1 VDPGDDLAGLF
12 NTQDMTTFKDLG
24 LAPAILSAVEE
35 AGYTEPTPIQAG
47 AIPHIIDGRDVIGSA
62 QTGTGK
68 TAAFALPA
76 LHRLGKHQKGAA
88 PRCLVL
94 GPTRELAA
102 QVKEQFEKYGKDAQL
117 KCALIHGGVGY
128 GRQRQELE
136 AGADVVIATPGRL
149 IDHVQQRTADLRN
162 VDLLILDEVDRM
174 LDMGFIDDV
183 KKIIKFC
190 SKQGR
195 QTLLFSATV
204 SEEIKRLI
212 ARSLKDPVEVA
223 IAVKITPAETVKHE
237 VYPVGAMQKFDLLV
251 ALIESMEVDSMI
263 IFCRMKIGADR
274 ITRWLQQHKYK
285 VAAMHAD
292 LNQKARNRALQ
303 DFKDGNI
310 KILVATDI
318 ASRGLDIANVTHVIN
333 YDVPEHPEDYVHRIG
348 RTGRA
353 QREGDAATILAPDEE
368 SKLDAI
374 EKFIDQLI
382 PQRKLESFSYIHQPR
397 IREDSSSKPKRR
409 RRNSA
414 SSKFGRRR

>member
-1 VDPGDDLAGLF
+1 
-12 NTQDMTTFKDLG
+12 MSFKELG
-24 LAPAILSAVEE
+24 LSPAILSAIED

-47 AIPHIIDGRDVIGSA
+47 AIPHIIEGRDVIGSA

-68 TAAFALPA
+68 TAAFALPS
-76 LHRLGKHQKGAA
+76 LHLLGGHKKGAA

-102 QVKEQFEKYGKDAQL
+102 QVKEQFVKYGKDSPL
-117 KCALIHGGVGY
+117 KCTLVHGGVGY

-136 AGADVVIATPGRL
+136 EGADVVIATPGRL
-149 IDHVQQRTADLRN
+149 LDHVQQKTIDLRSIE
-162 VDLLILDEVDRM
+162 LLILDEVDRM

-183 KKIIKFC
+183 KRIIKFC
-190 SKQGR
+190 SNKKR

-212 ARSLKDPVEVA
+212 TRSLKDPVEVA
-223 IAVKITPAETVKHE
+223 ISVKISPAETVKHE

-263 IFCRMKIGADR
+263 IFCRMKVGADR
-274 ITRWLQQHKYK
+274 ITRWLQQHNYN

-292 LNQKARNRALQ
+292 LNQKMRTRALQ
-303 DFKDGNI
+303 DFKEGKI

-382 PQRKLESFSYIHQPR
+382 PQRKLESFNYLHEPR
-397 IREDSSSKPKRR
+397 IRESASSKPRRR

>member
-1 VDPGDDLAGLF
+1 
-12 NTQDMTTFKDLG
+12 MTFDALG
-24 LAPAILSAVEE
+24 LEPKILSAIAD
-35 AGYTEPTPIQAG
+35 AGYETPTPIQQE
-47 AIPHIIDGRDVIGSA
+47 AIPQILAGRDVIGSA

-68 TAAFALPA
+68 TAAFALPS
-76 LHRLGKHQKGAA
+76 LQLLGGHQAGAA

-102 QVKEQFEKYGKDAQL
+102 QVKEQFEKYGKASPL
-117 KCALIHGGVGY
+117 KCTLIHGGVGY

-149 IDHVQQRTADLRN
+149 LDHVQQKTIDLSSIE
-162 VDLLILDEVDRM
+162 LLILDEVDRM

-183 KKIIKFC
+183 KRIIRMCGNK
-190 SKQGR
+190 KR

-212 ARSLKDPVEVA
+212 ARSLKNPVEVA
-223 IAVKITPAETVKHE
+223 ISVKISPAETVKHE

-274 ITRWLQQHKYK
+274 ITRWLQQHAYS

-292 LNQKARNRALQ
+292 LNQKMRTQALQ
-303 DFKDGNI
+303 DFKEGKI

-333 YDVPEHPEDYVHRIG
+333 YDVPEHSEDYVHRIG

-368 SKLDAI
+368 SKLVAI
-374 EKFIDQLI
+374 EKFIDQQI
-382 PQRKLESFSYIHQPR
+382 PQRRLEGFNYLYEPR
-397 IREDSSSKPKRR
+397 IREAGAKPKRS
-409 RRNSA
+409 RRNS
-414 SSKFGRRR
+414 STSRFGRRR

>member
-1 VDPGDDLAGLF
+1 
-12 NTQDMTTFKDLG
+12 MTFKELG
-24 LAPAILSAVEE
+24 LAPSILAAIE
-35 AGYTEPTPIQAG
+35 ASGYSEPTPIQAG

-76 LHRLGKHQKGAA
+76 LHILGGHKPGAA

-102 QVKEQFEKYGKDAQL
+102 QVEGQFKKYGKGSEP
-117 KCALIHGGVGY
+117 KCCLVHGGVGY
-128 GRQRQELE
+128 GKQREELA

-149 IDHVQQRTADLRN
+149 LDHIQQRTFSLDSIE
-162 VDLLILDEVDRM
+162 LLILDEVDRM
-174 LDMGFIDDV
+174 FDMGFIDDV
-183 KKIIKFC
+183 KRIIKLC
-190 SKQGR
+190 RNKQR

-212 ARSLKDPVEVA
+212 KGSLKDPVEVA
-223 IAVKITPAETVKHE
+223 ISIKISPAETVKHE
-237 VYPVGAMQKFDLLV
+237 VYPVGAMQKFDLLI

-263 IFCRMKIGADR
+263 IFCRMKVGADR
-274 ITRWLQQHKYK
+274 ITRWLKERGLSC
-285 VAAMHAD
+285 AAMHSNLPQRART
-292 LNQKARNRALQ
+292 KALEQ
-303 DFKDGNI
+303 FKQGKI

-353 QREGDAATILAPDEE
+353 QREGDAATILAPDEQ

-374 EKFIDQLI
+374 EKFIEQQI
-382 PQRKLESFSYIHQPR
+382 PQRKLEGFNYFHEPM
-397 IREDSSSKPKRR
+397 IRDAENAPPKRR

-414 SSKFGRRR
+414 TSKFGRRRR

>member
-1 VDPGDDLAGLF
+1 
-12 NTQDMTTFKDLG
+12 MTFKDLG
-24 LAPAILSAVEE
+24 LAPSILAAIEE
-35 AGYTEPTPIQAG
+35 SGYTEPTPIQAG
-47 AIPHIIDGRDVIGSA
+47 AIPHIIEGRDVIGSA

-76 LHRLGKHQKGAA
+76 LHLLGGHKKGAA

-102 QVKEQFEKYGKDAQL
+102 QVKDQFKKYGRGSEP
-117 KCALIHGGVGY
+117 KCALVHGGVGY
-128 GRQRQELE
+128 GKQRQELE

-149 IDHVQQRTADLRN
+149 LDHVQQKTIDLSSIE
-162 VDLLILDEVDRM
+162 LLILDEVDRM

-183 KKIIKFC
+183 KRIIRYC
-190 SKQGR
+190 SNKKR

-223 IAVKITPAETVKHE
+223 ISIKISPAETVKHE

-263 IFCRMKIGADR
+263 IFCRMKVGADR
-274 ITRWLQQHKYK
+274 ITRWLQERAYK
-285 VAAMHAD
+285 CAAMHSN
-292 LNQKARNRALQ
+292 LPQKARTKALDQ
-303 DFKDGNI
+303 FKEGKI

-333 YDVPEHPEDYVHRIG
+333 YDVPEHAEDYVHRIG

-353 QREGDAATILAPDEE
+353 QREGDAATILAPDEQ

-374 EKFIDQLI
+374 EKFIDAQI
-382 PQRKLESFSYIHQPR
+382 PQRKLEGFNYFHEPL
-397 IREDSSSKPKRR
+397 IRSAEDAKPKRR

-414 SSKFGRRR
+414 SSKFGRRRR